1 MYKYSDDV
9 ILRLS
14 DSAYIPK
21 DPENRDYAE
30 YLAWV
35 ESGGITLPE
44 FTDDELASQKLL
56 LDASIETAWRA
67 GELLVVARQIEA
79 IEEDEADETPPDLLL
94 GTRKQWLKYRGQ
106 VSNWNEV
113 AELFPESGGRPAR
126 PV

>member
-67 GELLVVARQIEA
+67 AELLIVARQIEA

-106 VSNWNEV
+106 LSNWNEA
-113 AELFPESGGRPAR
+113 AELFPETGGRPAR

>member
-1 MYKYSDDV
+1 MYKYSEDV

-35 ESGGITLPE
+35 DFGGVTLPE
-44 FTDDELASQKLL
+44 FTDEELASQKLL
-56 LDASIETAWRA
+56 LDVSIETAWRA
-67 GELLVVARQIEA
+67 AELLIVARQIEA

-106 VSNWNEV
+106 VSNWNEA
-113 AELFPESGGRPAR
+113 AELFPETGGRPAR

>member
-35 ESGGITLPE
+35 ESGGVTLPE

-56 LDASIETAWRA
+56 FETAIEAAWRSA
-67 GELLVVARQIEA
+67 ELLIVARQLEA
-79 IEEDEADETPPDLLL
+79 IEEGEAGEPPPDLLL

-106 VSNWNEV
+106 VSNWNET
-113 AELFPESGGRPAR
+113 AELFPESVGRPAQ
-126 PV
+126 PG

>member
-9 ILRLS
+9 ILRLL

-35 ESGGITLPE
+35 ESGGATLPE
-44 FTDDELASQKLL
+44 FTDEELASQKLL
-56 LDASIETAWRA
+56 LDTTIETAWRA
-67 GELLVVARQIEA
+67 EELLIVARQLEA

-113 AELFPESGGRPAR
+113 AELFPESGGRPVR

>member
-9 ILRLS
+9 IFRIS
-14 DSAYIPK
+14 DGAYIPK

-35 ESGGITLPE
+35 ESGGVTLPE
-44 FTDDELASQKLL
+44 FTDEELASQKLL
-56 LDASIETAWRA
+56 LDTAIETVWRA
-67 GELLVVARQIEA
+67 AELLIVARQLEA

-106 VSNWNEV
+106 VSNWNEA
-113 AELFPESGGRPAR
+113 AELFPESGGRPVR
-126 PV
+126 PA

>member
-35 ESGGITLPE
+35 ESGGVTLPE

-56 LDASIETAWRA
+56 LDTAIETAWRA
-67 GELLVVARQIEA
+67 AELLIVARQIEA

-106 VSNWNEV
+106 VSNWNEA

>member
-14 DSAYIPK
+14 DGAYIPK

-35 ESGGITLPE
+35 ESGGVTLPE
-44 FTDDELASQKLL
+44 FTDEELASQKLL
-56 LDASIETAWRA
+56 LDTSIETVWRA
-67 GELLVVARQIEA
+67 AELLIVARQLEA
-79 IEEDEADETPPDLLL
+79 IKEDEADEAPPDLMP

-106 VSNWNEV
+106 VSNWKEG
-113 AELFPESGGRPAR
+113 AGSFPDIAQR
-126 PV
+126 PVRLS

>member
-30 YLAWV
+30 YLDWV
-35 ESGGITLPE
+35 ESGGVTLPE
-44 FTDDELASQKLL
+44 FTDDELSSQKLL

-67 GELLVVARQIEA
+67 AELLIVARQIEA

-106 VSNWNEV
+106 VSNWNEA